1 MWFQYTKTNWTKYP
15 QQAQTTVSNT
25 KSATIGAGTVYL
37 SGAPEMCFGSLCSIF
52 SIDVVFCWSL
62 FVFWFIFFW
71 SLCCLSFA
79 DERHLIHP
87 LVHFLLAIVL
97 SVLHWWK
104 ASDSRFGS
112 FSFGHCVVCPLLMK
126 GFWFSLWF
134 IFFWPLCCLSFADE
148 RLLILPLVSS
158 LFFYANICT

>member
-1 MWFQYTKTNWTKYP
+1 
-15 QQAQTTVSNT
+15 
-25 KSATIGAGTVYL
+25 
-37 SGAPEMCFGSLCSIF
+37 
-52 SIDVVFCWSL
+52 
-62 FVFWFIFFW
+62 
-71 SLCCLSFA
+71 
-79 DERHLIHP
+79 

-112 FSFGHCVVCPLLMK
+112 FSFGHCVVCPSLMK

-158 LFFYANICT
+158 LFFYANICA